1 MKKPT
6 SKQVSEFLAAL
17 TSDSDAAIL
26 RGAALVKSLRAPY
39 ASASRLAHVR
49 RVAREILYLAV
60 SEREGERGERTAQ
73 DQRFAQAVDS
83 TVDCNGSTF
92 FEEFRACVREIR
104 ATTDRFVRED
114 RAYSLRMSGDL
125 SHLPAAD
132 QAYHR
137 EIRAFQR
144 AAYA

>member
-6 SKQVSEFLAAL
+6 AKQVSEFLAGLSAQ
-17 TSDSDAAIL
+17 SDAAIL
-26 RGAALVKSLRAPY
+26 RAAELVKSLRAPY
-39 ASASRLAHVR
+39 ASPSRLAHVR
-49 RVAREILYLAV
+49 RTAREILYLAV
-60 SEREGERGERTAQ
+60 SEREGERGARTAQ

-83 TVDCNGSTF
+83 TVDCDGSTF
-92 FEEFRACVREIR
+92 FEDFRACVREIR
-104 ATTDRFVRED
+104 ETTDRFVRED
-114 RAYSLRMSGDL
+114 RAHSLRMSGDL

>member
-6 SKQVSEFLAAL
+6 SKQVSEFIAGL
-17 TSDSDAAIL
+17 TAESDAAL
-26 RGAALVKSLRAPY
+26 VRGAALVKSLKAPY

-49 RVAREILYLAV
+49 RVAREILFLACT
-60 SEREGERGERTAQ
+60 ERENDCSARAEQ
-73 DQRFAQAVDS
+73 DQRFTQAVDS
-83 TVDCNGSTF
+83 TVDCDGSTF
-92 FEEFRACVREIR
+92 FDDFRACVREIR

-114 RAYSLRMSGDL
+114 RAYSLRMSGDI